1 MLDVYY
7 DPDTVKQEDLLLQ
20 VDNIRQNRTPED
32 LLFQVFVDLG
42 VDLALPISHETIAG
56 LKVFFVDGNAL
67 AACFDAGIS
76 DNFVKE
82 IAKRKPLRAVF
93 RDASYGSD
101 SVKINVEQIFR
112 LLSPETEV
120 RSI

>member
-1 MLDVYY
+1 MDGKA
-7 DPDTVKQEDLLLQ
+7 D
-20 VDNIRQNRTPED
+20 
-32 LLFQVFVDLG
+32 
-42 VDLALPISHETIAG
+42 
-56 LKVFFVDGNAL
+56 FFVDGNAL
-67 AACFDAGIS
+67 AACFDTGLTDES
-76 DNFVKE
+76 VKA

-93 RDASYGSD
+93 RDTSYGSD